1 MFTVTAPPSLPG
13 LLNLNIVF
21 ATTVSSSHPV
31 VAAGA
36 DLVIIESNAPAVTGL
51 VPAIRVD
58 LHAFEIAAIPAG
70 SGYFYQ

>member
-13 LLNLNIVF
+13 LLNFNIVF

-58 LHAFEIAAIPAG
+58 LHAFEIAATAG